1 MTLGVARSAIPR
13 ARDDALVI
21 GDFAVGDV
29 NPMSQRATWR
39 LVEAGAH
46 AIARPAAWV
55 PFGVV
60 LNAIVA
66 PRHIIGETFYPH
78 MHRLDNHFRLDRAG
92 GDPAQRGEQ
101 RCRPDAE
108 RRQDFVDEF
117 L

>member
-1 MTLGVARSAIPR
+1 MTLGIARSAIPR

-29 NPMSQRATWR
+29 NPMSQRAAWR
-39 LVEAGAH
+39 LVEAGTH

-66 PRHIIGETFYPH
+66 PRHVIGETFHPH
-78 MHRLDNHFRLDRAG
+78 RHGLDDNLRLDRAG
-92 GDPAQRGEQ
+92 GDPTKGGEQ
-101 RCRPDAE
+101 RRGSNTQC
-108 RRQDFVDEF
+108 Q
-117 L
+117 